1 MPWSVVVKE
10 GKPRFG
16 KKGKNGKGG
25 GQKPHN
31 SNVGKGGQDVSPASP
46 SMQYVWHPQPHVVGL
61 PSTPPSP
68 PQAGLLPAGNAPA
81 DSHRAAAGPTSKAGS
96 SGAPVTPVDHCKQ
109 VRKYAGG
116 AIESLKKILATVAG
130 ASIWEGKD
138 SLVAM
143 LEGEIAAHKQA
154 IIESKPPAAQLAGA
168 TELRTRLEAK
178 LATLRQQWADLGKQ
192 KQLAV
197 AEWDAKLQKK
207 LDDINIIG
215 ASIATCISRIF
226 QLTHH
231 VAMAEG
237 AQCIATPPA
246 SPFKFGVQRQ
256 NVATPAAV
264 WPLASPGTPPLAQ
277 EDPYL
282 HVKAGV
288 SNHDE
293 EMAGLSG
300 DDELHFAAL
309 QQQQQQMACF
319 RPGYMLAAAGSTPLR
334 PPAQFIIAED
344 EELGSLL
351 QEAALTLDAA
361 EVAPSDQQ
369 VAYAL
374 HAAIAT
380 AASQEQKQD
389 LPPPPPTQAVA
400 AALHRAIAHS
410 VSSGSLSPDGAGQSA
425 KPRRGRSSSKSRHVA
440 GQVSS
445 QPFRNS
451 RLSRGRRAISLSQA
465 AAAGK

>member
-25 GQKPHN
+25 GKKPHN
-31 SNVGKGGQDVSPASP
+31 SNVGKGGQDESPASP
-46 SMQYVWHPQPHVVGL
+46 SMQYAWHPQPHVVGL

-68 PQAGLLPAGNAPA
+68 PQAGLPLAGNAPA
-81 DSHRAAAGPTSKAGS
+81 DSHRAAASPTSKVGS
-96 SGAPVTPVDHCKQ
+96 SAAPVTPVDHCKQ
-109 VRKYAGG
+109 VRKDAGG

-130 ASIWEGKD
+130 ASLWEGKD

-154 IIESKPPAAQLAGA
+154 IIESKPPGAQLAGA
-168 TELRTRLEAK
+168 TELKARLEAK
-178 LATLRQQWADLGKQ
+178 FATLRQQWADLGKQ

-215 ASIATCISRIF
+215 ASIATCKSRII
-226 QLTHH
+226 QLTRH

-246 SPFKFGVQRQ
+246 SPFNFGVQRQ
-256 NVATPAAV
+256 NVATPAAA
-264 WPLASPGTPPLAQ
+264 WPLASPGTPPPAQ

-282 HVKAGV
+282 LVKAGV
-288 SNHDE
+288 LNRDE
-293 EMAGLSG
+293 QMVGPSG

-309 QQQQQQMACF
+309 QQQQQLACF
-319 RPGYMLAAAGSTPLR
+319 RPGYMLAAAGSSPIH
-334 PPAQFIIAED
+334 PPAQFIIADD

-361 EVAPSDQQ
+361 GVAPSDQQ

-380 AASQEQKQD
+380 AASQEQKQEM
-389 LPPPPPTQAVA
+389 LPPPPTQAVA
-400 AALHRAIAHS
+400 AALHQAIAHS
-410 VSSGSLSPDGAGQSA
+410 VSSGSLSIDDAGQSA
-425 KPRRGRSSSKSRHVA
+425 KPRRGRSRSKSRHVA
-440 GQVSS
+440 GQVSL

-465 AAAGK
+465 AAAGQ